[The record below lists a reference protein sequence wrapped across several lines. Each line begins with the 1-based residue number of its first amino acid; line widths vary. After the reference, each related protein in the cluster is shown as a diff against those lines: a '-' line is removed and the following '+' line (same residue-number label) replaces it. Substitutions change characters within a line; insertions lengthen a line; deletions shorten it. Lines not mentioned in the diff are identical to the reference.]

1 MVAKKKSPN
10 PRTIPPDKSQVNF
23 NVDAELLE
31 KVNAIAFRES
41 VNKTE
46 LFTLA
51 LQKFVELYEDKN
63 GKINLPKN
71 KGEGLKNL

>member
-1 MVAKKKSPN
+1 MAAKKKSPN
-10 PRTIPPDKSQVNF
+10 PRTIPTDKAQVNF

-51 LQKFVELYEDKN
+51 LQKLVELYEQKN
-63 GKINLPKN
+63 GKVHLPKS
-71 KGEGLKNL
+71 KGEGLKEL